1 MRFIFVNDVSVLV
14 DDVDDDVVPV
24 ADDDAAALEWMPLE
38 AVQPEGFG
46 LKSIRQAVIRFLDN
60 TLSQT

>member
-1 MRFIFVNDVSVLV
+1 MTIHTTDMFFMT
-14 DDVDDDVVPV
+14 DVDDDVVPV

-38 AVQPEGFG
+38 AVQPEVFG

-60 TLSQT
+60 TLSQK